1 MDIFILYFC
10 LGAIAGIVSG
20 LFGLGGGVVIV
31 PILIFT
37 FSSQYFSDDILTH
50 MAIGTSL
57 ATIMVT
63 SISSVAAHHKR
74 GLVIWPVV
82 LWLSPGILF
91 GAVLGASFA
100 ISVAGLFLQ
109 LYFGVFLCLVSL
121 AMTSSI
127 KTSLNITMPGSTGKT
142 VVGSIIGFFASLF
155 GVGGGSLSVPYLSWT
170 QMPIKNA
177 IATSAACGLPIAFSS
192 TIVYTLRGMGS
203 DQLPVNSLGFV
214 YLPAFFGIIFAS
226 ALFAKVG
233 AKLAH
238 QLPAKA
244 LKKYFSL
251 LLLAIGVYFIWQN
264 SLLIFMDLNA

>member
-37 FSSQYFSDDILTH
+37 FSAQYFSADVLTH

-74 GLVIWPVV
+74 GLVLWPVV
-82 LWLSPGILF
+82 VWLSPGIL
-91 GAVLGASFA
+91 LGAILGATFA
-100 ISVAGLFLQ
+100 ISIAGLFLQ
-109 LYFGVFLCLVSL
+109 FYFGIFLCCVAFAMACPIKSSL
-121 AMTSSI
+121 AI
-127 KTSLNITMPGSTGKT
+127 IMPGPAGKA
-142 VVGSIIGFFASLF
+142 VVGSVIGFFASIF
-155 GVGGGSLSVPYLSWT
+155 GVGGGSLSVPYFSWT
-170 QMPIKNA
+170 KMPIKNA

-192 TIVYTLRGMGS
+192 TIVYTLRGIGH
-203 DQLPVNSLGFV
+203 DQLPENSLGFV
-214 YLPAFFGIIFAS
+214 YVPAFFGIIFAS

-238 QLPAKA
+238 QLPSKL
-244 LKKYFSL
+244 LKKYFL
-251 LLLAIGVYFIWQN
+251 LFLLSIGIYFIWQN
-264 SLLIFMDLNA
+264 SLLIFMDLDA